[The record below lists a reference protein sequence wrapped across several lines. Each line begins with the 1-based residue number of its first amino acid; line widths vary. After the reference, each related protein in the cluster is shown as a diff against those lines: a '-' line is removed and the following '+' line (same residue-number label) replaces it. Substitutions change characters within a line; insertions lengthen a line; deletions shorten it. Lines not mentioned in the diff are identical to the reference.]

1 MPYVADAGPILSFAR
16 AHHLPLLHA
25 VLGALLIPEA
35 VYSEIVVR
43 GAGKPGAIEVQE
55 AAWIARTPVQ
65 DHALVARLPAHL
77 HRGEREALALAK
89 ERGLGLLVDDREA
102 RRVAQQQAIAHFGSL
117 RVLREAKARGII
129 AAVKPTLDALI
140 TGGTFLDDTLY
151 AAFLRGVGE
160 G

>member
-43 GAGKPGAIEVQE
+43 GAGKPGATEVQE

-65 DHALVARLPAHL
+65 DHALVARLPVHAP
-77 HRGEREALALAK
+77 RG
-89 ERGLGLLVDDREA
+89 A
-102 RRVAQQQAIAHFGSL
+102 RSIGP
-117 RVLREAKARGII
+117 G
-129 AAVKPTLDALI
+129 
-140 TGGTFLDDTLY
+140 
-151 AAFLRGVGE
+151 
-160 G
+160 